1 MLVVSARPRSN
12 APLTS
17 ESFAGAERR
26 AVLKLTLSPTGRA
39 QVQMYVLRNTVALVL
54 QPEGKPTTFK
64 PCARVG
70 ELRYLSL
77 AEHERLRKIPMLL
90 RQCPYCAEP
99 GRERRRQPTARDP
112 EGEPRVRS
120 HSREGSARM
129 RVIGYTRVSTDEQG
143 RSGLGLAAQRQ
154 AIERHCAARDW
165 DVTWMSDEGVS
176 AKSLARP
183 ALQEALSV
191 VRRHEAEAVVVAKLD
206 RLSRSVQ
213 DFAGLLDSAR
223 KQGWAIVAIDLGVD
237 TTTSAGELVANVMA
251 AVAQWERR
259 AIGERT
265 SAALRAAQA
274 RGVHV
279 GRPASL
285 DAVVEE
291 RLLSLR
297 EDGLSLARIAALL
310 NAENVPGAHGGRWH
324 PSTVARVLRRLASRQ
339 EV

>member
-1 MLVVSARPRSN
+1 M
-12 APLTS
+12 
-17 ESFAGAERR
+17 
-26 AVLKLTLSPTGRA
+26 K
-39 QVQMYVLRNTVALVL
+39 
-54 QPEGKPTTFK
+54 
-64 PCARVG
+64 
-70 ELRYLSL
+70 
-77 AEHERLRKIPMLL
+77 
-90 RQCPYCAEP
+90 
-99 GRERRRQPTARDP
+99 
-112 EGEPRVRS
+112 
-120 HSREGSARM
+120 
-129 RVIGYTRVSTDEQG
+129 VIGYTRVSTDEQG
-143 RSGLGLAAQRQ
+143 RSGLGMAAQRQ
-154 AIERHCAARDW
+154 AIERHCSARDW

-285 DAVVEE
+285 DAVVEG

-297 EDGLSLARIAALL
+297 GEGLSLARIAALL
-310 NAENVPGAHGGRWH
+310 NAESVPGAHGGRWH
-324 PSTVARVLRRLASRQ
+324 PSTVARVLRRLSSRQ
-339 EV
+339 EG